1 MALPVRVRLRSRAL
15 PRTRSFIPLQAHS
28 PACCCAA
35 DDTLVVT
42 ELQPGGLCDVAG
54 VTVGMRLVSFQG
66 ELVAGAPTWKEF
78 AGATVV
84 GSARPWA
91 FEFAVP
97 AETAVSTQAAR
108 RRCSR
113 YGALLFL

>member
-1 MALPVRVRLRSRAL
+1 M
-15 PRTRSFIPLQAHS
+15 
-28 PACCCAA
+28 CCCVA

-42 ELQPGGLCDVAG
+42 DLQPGGLCDVAG

-66 ELVAGAPTWKEF
+66 EPVAGAPTWKEF
-78 AGATVV
+78 AGATVR
-84 GSARPWA
+84 STPRPWT

-97 AETAVSTQAAR
+97 VVLVEAAVSAQAAR

-113 YGALLFL
+113 YGALFFL